1 MFQISNPLFF
11 LLLGIIPILLI
22 IDRYT
27 RVEAARWRK
36 VGTLLLRLGAVLC
49 LILALVGLQQKDQAD
64 ILSVV
69 FLLDVS
75 DSVPLEQQ
83 KAGIEQINSALDA
96 LKPTDRFSVILFA
109 GEAAVR
115 VPNRAKAAQPQLT
128 EDILTD
134 VEVER
139 AATNLAG
146 AIRLG
151 LNLPISRS
159 EDPDR
164 IGTGEYG
171 GQKRLVLLSDG
182 IQNLGEIADLLD
194 LVRASKIEIFTLP
207 LSSERES
214 EVWVRELETPSQ
226 VRAGETFSV
235 RAIVETTTDTA
246 VQARL
251 YRNDTP
257 VREPRTIVLKQG
269 KHPID
274 FSQRISDENIY
285 RYRIELS
292 VDNATGDNPENNTGD
307 GVTRVYGTPHILYI
321 EGDTEKS
328 EPLKNVL
335 EMNRLAVE
343 VLTPSE
349 FPTDLVALQNSDA
362 IILSNVSADDLSE
375 PQMTHI
381 ESYVRDLGKG
391 LVIIGGDR
399 AFGRGGYHDTPLER
413 VSPLEMTP
421 QQKKESLALILVVDA
436 SGSMANYIG
445 PDQKI
450 QLALEGVRAS
460 IQALD
465 DEDRVGVI
473 AFAAKVKMDHAPT
486 TKHEE
491 ILREVGKL
499 RPGSGTKMYPALERA
514 YERLQAVDVKQK
526 HILLLSDGKSEGA
539 FIPLAK
545 RIAAD
550 KMTLSTIAIGD
561 ADRALMKA
569 IAEAGGGGYRDVQNI
584 SELPKIMADEVR
596 QTQKYTVQEPFQP
609 IINDGNPPILT
620 GINYVPKLY
629 GYIATSEK
637 ELTQTYIHS
646 HEDHPILAGWNYGFG
661 RSIAF
666 TSDVKPGWGADW
678 IAWENFGRFWG
689 QVVNWVLP
697 SMDGAADFDLTV
709 HPQNGKGAV
718 FIDTASTLSTYGL
731 TFDVSLARPDGE
743 GAVVEMHRVTPT
755 RYSGEFPVRARGA
768 YLVTAQKKRDGQVE
782 STNYES
788 LVLSYPA
795 EYAEF
800 ETNRQLLN
808 ELASRTNGIFEPSP
822 KQIVQQRGTPIEH
835 LKPLSFTLLVVS
847 LILFVLEMIL
857 RRFSVASGYLTELKA
872 QLRLLYRQD
881 DHTSSPALSR
891 LRQTKATSD
900 AVTLS
905 RRLRHQESSTSRDL
919 TAEPSTTSA
928 DFASSSTSQRGYQRE
943 SVSESVLRRRPSAD
957 QQSATTG
964 DIGRLLQAKSRARHD
979 ESSR

>member
-1 MFQISNPLFF
+1 MNNSQLGLLYSDMFQISNPLFF

-22 IDRYT
+22 INHYT
-27 RVEAARWRK
+27 RVEAARWRQ

-49 LILALVGLQQKDQAD
+49 LILALVGLQQKDQED

-75 DSVPLEQQ
+75 DSVPMGQQ
-83 KAGIEQINSALDA
+83 KAGIEQINSTLDA
-96 LKPTDRFSVILFA
+96 LKPTDLFSVILFA
-109 GEAAVR
+109 GAAAVR
-115 VPNRAKAAQPQLT
+115 VPNQAKAAQPQLT

-134 VEVER
+134 VEVDR
-139 AATNLAG
+139 GTTNLVG
-146 AIRLG
+146 AIQLG
-151 LNLPISRS
+151 LNLPIGVNGDQR
-159 EDPDR
+159 
-164 IGTGEYG
+164 
-171 GQKRLVLLSDG
+171 RLVLLSDG
-182 IQNLGEIADLLD
+182 IQNVGEIVDLLD
-194 LVRASKIEIFTLP
+194 LVRASEIEIFTLP
-207 LSSERES
+207 LLSERKD
-214 EVWVRELETPSQ
+214 EVWVRELRTPSQ

-235 RAIVETTTDTA
+235 RAIVETTIDTTA
-246 VQARL
+246 QARL

-257 VREPRTIVLKQG
+257 VTEPRKIALKQG

-274 FSQRISDENIY
+274 FLQRISDENIY

-292 VDNATGDNPENNTGD
+292 VDNAPGDNPENNTGD

-321 EGDTEKS
+321 EGDSEKS
-328 EPLKNVL
+328 EALENVL

-343 VLTPSE
+343 VLAPSE

-375 PQMTHI
+375 PQIAHI

-391 LVIIGGDR
+391 LVIIGGER
-399 AFGRGGYHDTPLER
+399 AFGRGGYHDTPLEW
-413 VSPLEMTP
+413 VLPLEMTP
-421 QQKKESLALILVVDA
+421 RQKKASLALILVVDA

-465 DEDRVGVI
+465 DEDRAGVI

-486 TKHEE
+486 TEHEK

-514 YERLQAVDVKQK
+514 YERLQAVDAKQK

-545 RIAAD
+545 RIAAAQ
-550 KMTLSTIAIGD
+550 MTLSTIAIGD
-561 ADRALMKA
+561 ADRTLMKA
-569 IAEAGGGGYRDVQNI
+569 IAEAGGGGYRDVRNI

-609 IINDGNPPILT
+609 VISDGNSPMLA
-620 GINYVPKLY
+620 GINHLPKLY

-637 ELTQTYIHS
+637 ELAQTYIHS
-646 HEDHPILAGWNYGFG
+646 HEDHPILAGWNYGLG

-666 TSDVKPGWGADW
+666 TSDVKPGWAADW
-678 IAWENFGRFWG
+678 IEWENFRRFWG
-689 QVVNWVLP
+689 QVVNWTLP
-697 SMDGAADFDLTV
+697 PMDGAADFDLTV
-709 HPQNGKGAV
+709 TPQNGKGTV
-718 FIDTASTLSTYGL
+718 FIDTASTSAIYGL

-755 RYSGEFPVRARGA
+755 RYSGEFSVRERGS
-768 YLVTAQKKRDGQVE
+768 YLVTAQKKRDGQIE
-782 STNYES
+782 GTNYES
-788 LVLSYPA
+788 LTLSYPA
-795 EYAEF
+795 EFAEF

-822 KQIVQQRGTPIEH
+822 KQIVQHRGTPLEH
-835 LKPLSFTLLVVS
+835 LKPLSFTLLIVS
-847 LILFVLEMIL
+847 LVLFVLEMIL
-857 RRFSVASGYLTELKA
+857 RRFSIASGYLTELKT
-872 QLRLLYRQD
+872 QLRTLYHRD
-881 DHTSSPALSR
+881 DQASSPTLSR
-891 LRQTKATSD
+891 LRQTKAT
-900 AVTLS
+900 V
-905 RRLRHQESSTSRDL
+905 
-919 TAEPSTTSA
+919 TAEPSTTPG
-928 DFASSSTSQRGYQRE
+928 DFASFSAFQLGYQRGGE
-943 SVSESVLRRRPSAD
+943 PDSVLRRRAAAN

-964 DIGRLLQAKSRARHD
+964 DIGRLLEAKRRSRND